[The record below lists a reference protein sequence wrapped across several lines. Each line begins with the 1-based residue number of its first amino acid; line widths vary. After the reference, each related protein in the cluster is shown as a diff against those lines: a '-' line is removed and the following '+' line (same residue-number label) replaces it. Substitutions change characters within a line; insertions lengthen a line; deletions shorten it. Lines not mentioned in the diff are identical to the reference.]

1 VRNLRNIQVIFNPEG
16 ISKIEKE
23 FDSFVSKN
31 CNNPFM
37 HSIFIRKRIER
48 NSEPN
53 SKPAILVL
61 KENDDIIGIAPLL
74 LIEKFEFRY
83 VKWLFSCWYSPDF
96 ILNDA
101 KREDCL
107 QSFFHYIFQN
117 LSCKFAILEIS
128 AESENQNLLDQVCE
142 SNNLSIHQIKGAHLN
157 HRVIEVDR
165 TWDEFQKSRGKD
177 FRVEFRSLERKLS
190 AASNFRT
197 LMFENTENED
207 DSLKNIMQVEDGS
220 WKQNWRRSHNSS
232 FDVGL
237 LNLWEGSSLVIRTNL
252 DFRRKVWFL
261 ELNGQVIAYS
271 LVIEYGE
278 TGYVAKTSF
287 NNSCR
292 NLNPGIYIF
301 NEAVR
306 GLFNSP
312 TIKKIDFMT
321 NLSFMKKWSSIELER
336 TKFVISKGSLPKA
349 LMRLIQKPVIKAIL
363 YRFNPELIQSLS

>member
-1 VRNLRNIQVIFNPEG
+1 
-16 ISKIEKE
+16 
-23 FDSFVSKN
+23 
-31 CNNPFM
+31 
-37 HSIFIRKRIER
+37 
-48 NSEPN
+48 
-53 SKPAILVL
+53 
-61 KENDDIIGIAPLL
+61 
-74 LIEKFEFRY
+74 
-83 VKWLFSCWYSPDF
+83 
-96 ILNDA
+96 LNDA